1 MIITLYKAGKDGK
14 THYYTVHDRQPVL
27 DSPYALCASWRVGL
41 GKERERL
48 HRFQTLL
55 ERDKTIRRLIGL
67 RSQGRLQDPLH
78 FTRSGLS
85 VGPDFSTRDGLAS
98 GRGPRSCSLSRFRL
112 KDALSRFR
120 YSEKSVKP
128 EPD

>member
-1 MIITLYKAGKDGK
+1 MYKAGKDGK

-27 DSPYALCASWRVGL
+27 DAPYALCASWRVGL

-67 RSQGRLQDPLH
+67 RIRDGYKILYT

-85 VGPDFSTRDGLAS
+85 VGPDFSIGTDPSIGTGPEQGGSLPDSGSKTAS
-98 GRGPRSCSLSRFRL
+98 HR
-112 KDALSRFR
+112 
-120 YSEKSVKP
+120 
-128 EPD
+128 

>member
-27 DSPYALCASWRVGL
+27 DSPYALCASWRIGI

-55 ERDKTIRRLIGL
+55 ERDRMIRYLISIRVRDGYKIL
-67 RSQGRLQDPLH
+67 YT
-78 FTRSGLS
+78 FTRGG
-85 VGPDFSTRDGLAS
+85 VSTGIERMAGVDPALGIPISDPNPESAS
-98 GRGPRSCSLSRFRL
+98 GPS
-112 KDALSRFR
+112 
-120 YSEKSVKP
+120 
-128 EPD
+128 

>member
-14 THYYTVHDRQPVL
+14 THYYTVHDRQPLL

-55 ERDKTIRRLIGL
+55 ERDKMIRRLIAL
-67 RSQGRLQDPLH
+67 RIRDGYRLLYT
-78 FTRSGLS
+78 FTR
-85 VGPDFSTRDGLAS
+85 
-98 GRGPRSCSLSRFRL
+98 
-112 KDALSRFR
+112 
-120 YSEKSVKP
+120 
-128 EPD
+128 